1 MDIVK
6 LICQIIG
13 TIIQVISFVYKIK
26 KDRKQK

>member
-6 LICQIIG
+6 LICQIIV

-26 KDRKQK
+26 KDHKQK